1 MKVKRMLSHPKEH
14 LSSVVL
20 LMQIQ
25 TPPSGISP
33 IVAHFA
39 GEELRHREAA
49 WTSWQ
54 IRRHLQPSCKV
65 LCNDPKNQF
74 WLLLVLWSLFVA
86 PRHQQPG
93 AEEAWK
99 HCSGASM
106 NVCFWCLCDCLCFRI
121 SKDYRMCPMAKHI
134 NFYCKLF
141 LLISDI

>member
-1 MKVKRMLSHPKEH
+1 MLSHPTEQ

-74 WLLLVLWSLFVA
+74 WLLLVL
-86 PRHQQPG
+86 
-93 AEEAWK
+93 
-99 HCSGASM
+99 
-106 NVCFWCLCDCLCFRI
+106 
-121 SKDYRMCPMAKHI
+121 
-134 NFYCKLF
+134 
-141 LLISDI
+141 